1 MISENFFEA
10 ISVIKAVCKHSLVN
24 LFISSFDFLKIS
36 FFSNSVFIFDGIH
49 ADTEIIIDN
58 GTINI
63 TKSYEAIEASKI
75 TINNGEIKAVASDDG
90 INVAG
95 GADSSAMDRPGANN
109 YSNNSDNI
117 LTINGGNIYI
127 NSVGDGI
134 DINGSGYING
144 GKIVVEGPTSD
155 GNGILDYDNELV
167 AKNAEIIAAG
177 SSGMFQELSSNSEV
191 YNVNI
196 YFTSTISS
204 NKKITITDSSNN
216 EIISYTSSKSISTMV
231 VATPKFQNG
240 ETYTIK
246 IDGSNYSSFTI
257 SNIST
262 TVGNNYNSMGGGRRN
277 PGRR

>member
-1 MISENFFEA
+1 
-10 ISVIKAVCKHSLVN
+10 
-24 LFISSFDFLKIS
+24 
-36 FFSNSVFIFDGIH
+36 
-49 ADTEIIIDN
+49 
-58 GTINI
+58 
-63 TKSYEAIEASKI
+63 
-75 TINNGEIKAVASDDG
+75 
-90 INVAG
+90 
-95 GADSSAMDRPGANN
+95 MDRPGANN